1 MIWPLIKLDMK
12 KALPTYLLLL
22 LVQIVFILSTRDILD
37 SRNVTVTVLALAQ
50 GWMLALRIFRDA
62 PHTRSFLFS
71 RPWSRSRM
79 FWNRWCLGMIL
90 QTVTVLLITVILAA
104 GTRTL
109 LYQRHLPYF
118 PMVERFELSILW
130 PIALASLIAFHIVM
144 FLTLWGQLG
153 YNPGSTRVWHG
164 IVVKIAFAIMLMS
177 FIGGGALTVR
187 AVSSDA
193 GLRTGDLAF
202 TGDWAFIYAVV
213 LVILCASAARNCLK
227 HVEIES

>member
-1 MIWPLIKLDMK
+1 MIWPLIKLDLK
-12 KALPTYLLLL
+12 KALATYLVLL

-37 SRNVTVTVLALAQ
+37 SSNVTVVVLALAQ
-50 GWMLALRIFRDA
+50 GWMLAWRIFRDA

-71 RPWSRSRM
+71 RPWSRTRI
-79 FWNRWCLGMIL
+79 FWNRWIL
-90 QTVTVLLITVILAA
+90 AVTLQSITVLLIYVILAA

-109 LYQRHLPYF
+109 IYQTQLPYF

-130 PIALASLIAFHIVM
+130 PIALASVIAFHIVM
-144 FLTLWGQLG
+144 FLILWGQLG

-177 FIGGGALTVR
+177 FIGGGTLTVR

-202 TGDWAFIYAVV
+202 TGDWAFVYAVA
-213 LVILCASAARNCLK
+213 LVILCTGAARNCLK
-227 HVEIES
+227 HMEIES